1 MDRAKV
7 STQYLKMVLEFYNT
21 LFRGAIPPHLYARRV
36 NTTFE
41 NKFILGNLS
50 LCISLSYFRFIQK
63 WNTTYS
69 LQFVSVVILT
79 NFNQ

>member
-1 MDRAKV
+1 MA
-7 STQYLKMVLEFYNT
+7 LELYNT
-21 LFRGAIPPHLYARRV
+21 SFIGAIRPHLYARRV
-36 NTTFE
+36 NTACE